1 MTLVR
6 QHRTTATLGLRI
18 MALLSR
24 PLLLPV
30 QRLQEDSQIIN
41 PALVV
46 LEGSVLTAH
55 EAQEAIH
62 LLVLLVAQAQHRLAS
77 RLRLDTRQPPP
88 CSAAPVQALDQRP
101 RHSHQPVLHSRQH
114 RLHIRQLLL
123 AIRHRRPRPATLR
136 RRQTTHRLLLHM
148 ARQRRQ
154 ATHLLLRRS
163 VQLRRLHPRRLSTV
177 RRHQCIARPVQCTV
191 VANSSRLHHQ
201 AILRRRR
208 LTVRQ
213 ARLHRPVHRT
223 HLLVRCTM
231 PLQEVHRGDLATLA
245 VLNTLQTVRS
255 IHQPLQRRTRTT
267 KTALYHHATSMS
279 TKCDFRIS
287 ASDGSIKLTFCL
299 CVTSGMQCYAY
310 HALFYRSA
318 TTKLPLAGRL
328 VLFCGHIILPH
339 PKKIQTRTLATA
351 LDGFY
356 TCLFSIHD
364 RRAILHVL
372 A

>member
-1 MTLVR
+1 M
-6 QHRTTATLGLRI
+6 GE
-18 MALLSR
+18 LLSH

-41 PALVV
+41 LALVV

-62 LLVLLVAQAQHRLAS
+62 LLVLLVARAQPRLAS

-101 RHSHQPVLHSRQH
+101 RHSHQPVLHSRQ
-114 RLHIRQLLL
+114 
-123 AIRHRRPRPATLR
+123 LR
-136 RRQTTHRLLLHM
+136 LHM

-177 RRHQCIARPVQCTV
+177 RRHQCIARPVRCTV
-191 VANSSRLHHQ
+191 VANSNHLHHQ
-201 AILRRRR
+201 AILRRRP
-208 LTVRQ
+208 LTAPP

-279 TKCDFRIS
+279 TECDFRIS
-287 ASDGSIKLTFCL
+287 ANDGSIKLTFCL
-299 CVTSGMQCYAY
+299 CAASEMQCYAY
-310 HALFYRSA
+310 HALFYCWA
-318 TTKLPLAGRL
+318 ATKLPLARKL
-328 VLFCGHIILPH
+328 VLFCGRIILSH
-339 PKKIQTRTLATA
+339 TQKRFKLE
-351 LDGFY
+351 
-356 TCLFSIHD
+356 H
-364 RRAILHVL
+364 
-372 A
+372 